1 MRLLNRFANFVLKS
15 AEIKTMTQKAIIY
28 ARVSSTTDRQ
38 STDRQVADLNRYAQA
53 NGIEVVR
60 TFEEHISGGK
70 RNADRPILM
79 QALEYAKANAIDIVL
94 LSELSRLGRSVYEL
108 QEVVKELRDNK
119 INAYFQKE
127 SITLFN
133 ADGSESIVTPI
144 LITVL
149 GVCAQIERENIAY
162 RLNSGRKQAIEKG
175 VKMGRKEGT
184 TMTIADKRA
193 KYPEVVKMLEKGH
206 KMTDIAA
213 WCKGK
218 GIKCSLATIK
228 RIKKDLKL

>member
-1 MRLLNRFANFVLKS
+1 
-15 AEIKTMTQKAIIY
+15 MTQKAIIY

>member
-1 MRLLNRFANFVLKS
+1 MAQR
-15 AEIKTMTQKAIIY
+15 AIIY

-38 STDRQVADLNRYAQA
+38 STDRQIADLSRYAQV
-53 NGIEVVR
+53 NGIELVKV
-60 TFEEHISGGK
+60 FSEHISGGK
-70 RNADRPILM
+70 RNVDRPVLM

-108 QEVVKELRDNK
+108 QEIVKELRDNK
-119 INAYFQKE
+119 INAFFQKE
-127 SITLFN
+127 GITLFN
-133 ADGSESIVTPI
+133 VDGSESIVTPI

-162 RLNSGRKQAIEKG
+162 RLNSGRKQAIERG

-184 TMTIADKRA
+184 TMTIADKKA
-193 KYPEVVKMLEKGH
+193 KYPEVVKMLQKGQ

-213 WCKGK
+213 WCRGK
-218 GIKCSLATIK
+218 RIKCSLATIK
-228 RIKKDLKL
+228 RIKKDLGL

>member
-1 MRLLNRFANFVLKS
+1 M
-15 AEIKTMTQKAIIY
+15 KAIIY
-28 ARVSSTTDRQ
+28 TRVSSTTDRQ
-38 STDRQVADLNRYAQA
+38 STDRQVADLNKYAQA
-53 NGIEVVR
+53 NGIEVAE

-70 RNADRPILM
+70 RNSDRPILM
-79 QALEYAKANAIDIVL
+79 QAIEYAKANAIDIVL

-119 INAYFQKE
+119 INAFFQKE
-127 SITLFN
+127 GITLFN
-133 ADGSESIVTPI
+133 ADGSENIVTPI

-184 TMTIADKRA
+184 TMSVADKKA
-193 KYPEVVKMLEKGH
+193 KYPEVIKMLEKGQ

-218 GIKCSLATIK
+218 GIKCSIATIK
-228 RIKKDLKL
+228 RLKKDLGL